1 MKSTAAP
8 KKNTESADHTSTVLE
23 GNSGLGDVR
32 IHENVIAS
40 LVRKAALGVEGISR
54 LAGNALVDNIAEFV
68 GSRRMQS
75 RAITIDMDDNNR
87 VAIEVKVNIIFGYN
101 IPEVAQAVQKDGGG
115 VGPGTVVEGQGHIFQ
130 VPGGDDGAAT
140 GSQGLPGGGQQGR
153 QQQKPCQNTDF
164 FHVITVG

>member
-1 MKSTAAP
+1 MKSTAAS
-8 KKNTESADHTSTVLE
+8 KKNTEPVEHTSAVLE
-23 GNSGLGDVR
+23 ENSGLGDVR

-101 IPEVAQAVQKDGGG
+101 IPEVAQAVQKA
-115 VGPGTVVEGQGHIFQ
+115 VVEG
-130 VPGGDDGAAT
+130 VESVT
-140 GSQGLPGGGQQGR
+140 GMTVTKVHVVVQEIEEPVKEEEEEEDAES
-153 QQQKPCQNTDF
+153 TDSMP
-164 FHVITVG
+164 IN

>member
-54 LAGNALVDNIAEFV
+54 LAGDALVDNIAEFV

-101 IPEVAQAVQKDGGG
+101 IPEVAQAVQKA
-115 VGPGTVVEGQGHIFQ
+115 VVEGVESVTGMTVTKVHVVVQEIEEP
-130 VPGGDDGAAT
+130 VKDDEEEEDAE
-140 GSQGLPGGGQQGR
+140 S
-153 QQQKPCQNTDF
+153 TDSMP
-164 FHVITVG
+164 IN

>member
-1 MKSTAAP
+1 MKSTAAS
-8 KKNTESADHTSTVLE
+8 KKNTEPVEHTSAVLE

-101 IPEVAQAVQKDGGG
+101 IPEVAQAVQKA
-115 VGPGTVVEGQGHIFQ
+115 VVEG
-130 VPGGDDGAAT
+130 VESVT
-140 GSQGLPGGGQQGR
+140 GMTVTKVHVVVQEIEEPVKEEEEEEDAES
-153 QQQKPCQNTDF
+153 TDSMP
-164 FHVITVG
+164 IN

>member
-101 IPEVAQAVQKDGGG
+101 IPEVAQAVQKA
-115 VGPGTVVEGQGHIFQ
+115 VVEG
-130 VPGGDDGAAT
+130 VESVT
-140 GSQGLPGGGQQGR
+140 GMTVTKVHVVVQEIEEPVKEEEEEEDAES
-153 QQQKPCQNTDF
+153 TDSMP
-164 FHVITVG
+164 IN

>member
-1 MKSTAAP
+1 MKPTAAA
-8 KKNTESADHTSTVLE
+8 KKNTEPVAHTSAVLE

-101 IPEVAQAVQKDGGG
+101 IPEVAQAVQKA
-115 VGPGTVVEGQGHIFQ
+115 VVEG
-130 VPGGDDGAAT
+130 VESVT
-140 GSQGLPGGGQQGR
+140 GMTVTKVHVVVQEIEEPVKEEEEEEDAES
-153 QQQKPCQNTDF
+153 TDSMP
-164 FHVITVG
+164 IN

>member
-101 IPEVAQAVQKDGGG
+101 IPEVAQAVQKA
-115 VGPGTVVEGQGHIFQ
+115 VVEGVESVTGMTVTKVHVVVQEIEEP
-130 VPGGDDGAAT
+130 VKDDEEEEDAE
-140 GSQGLPGGGQQGR
+140 S
-153 QQQKPCQNTDF
+153 TDSMP
-164 FHVITVG
+164 IN